1 MKKALIILNDS
12 LPQMLMGKSSNLAY
26 ILSLFELGF
35 ETFAYTLPP
44 ANFFPSKLR
53 AVKIGDKNLLQKYK
67 EVNFDLSEKLPLG
80 SLMKNFVETEI
91 NLSDF
96 DLVFQRLEPMKSPFP
111 PIGCE
116 NFNEILKI
124 IQKTFPD
131 KIINLPIDL
140 GDKKIVQE
148 IDEILGDKK
157 IGIPSIEFSLSDE
170 NFPEIFIADKVVLKP
185 QNSAQSVGIFALE
198 KSASGLDLQRLK
210 ALSISD
216 LLKVQIYKI
225 KDDLSADNLR
235 EIIEILLAAQSL
247 KSDKNNLEKFVIARS
262 ASDAAIQNDY
272 GSPRLCKARD
282 DEASQS
288 FDTTSRG
295 EIIKI
300 AHNLYNDK
308 ILLQPFLDGV
318 KQGDIRVLLLKNS
331 AQDFYIA
338 GNVFR
343 KNARIN
349 DDLNFTTSYISGA
362 AAAVSLDQL
371 TPDEQQD
378 LAQKSQT
385 LVEILNKNLRE
396 KYKNSLEL
404 GADFILFGDSKT
416 VMLGELNHTC
426 PGLLP
431 VAESLDKKSE
441 KYDGGLFYIKRAI
454 LDVLAKQNIL

>member
-35 ETFAYTLPP
+35 ETFAYTLPTE
-44 ANFFPSKLR
+44 NFFPSKLR
-53 AVKIGDKNLLQKYK
+53 VVKIGDKNLLQKYK

-111 PIGCE
+111 PVGCE

-170 NFPEIFIADKVVLKP
+170 NFPSIFIANKVVLKP

-198 KSASGLDLQRLK
+198 KSASGFDLETLK
-210 ALSISD
+210 TLSISD

-247 KSDKNNLEKFVIARS
+247 KSDKNNLEKY
-262 ASDAAIQNDY
+262 QNF
-272 GSPRLCKARD
+272 S
-282 DEASQS
+282 EV
-288 FDTTSRG
+288 SRA

-331 AQDFYIA
+331 QEDFYIA

-343 KNARIN
+343 KNARVN

-362 AAAVSLDQL
+362 AAAVSLDELSQ
-371 TPDEQQD
+371 DEQQD
-378 LAQKSQT
+378 LAQKCQT
-385 LVEILNKNLRE
+385 LVGILNKNLRQ
-396 KYKNSLEL
+396 KYQNSLEL

-454 LDVLAKQNIL
+454 LAVLERQITS